1 MTSGVTNLITNGF
14 RRNCR
19 LVGSCRITLGPAFED
34 QTEFCT
40 SNWVFHEAIDDQV
53 YLKKLFETEIGSTIE
68 NIIPACYLHIF
79 RKDLPF

>member
-1 MTSGVTNLITNGF
+1 MAPDATVDLLDLAGL
-14 RRNCR
+14 
-19 LVGSCRITLGPAFED
+19 LWAPLKD

-40 SNWVFHEAIDDQV
+40 SNWVFHEAIDDQM

-68 NIIPACYLHIF
+68 NIIPACYLHMF